1 MFMGEYQPKQGGK
14 QSLGNQ
20 ITQRRHSRLPC
31 RKWWRM
37 NLGALASSAAKGIP
51 DLSYFRFEPEEMF
64 AFELWT
70 IWSFPKIGVPPNHP
84 FFWGIFPCTP
94 SSYWG
99 TPISGNLSARWP
111 SLSGLTG
118 SGWST
123 LTSSPVERGS
133 RDDYHP

>member
-37 NLGALASSAAKGIP
+37 SLGALASSAAKGIP

-70 IWSFPKIGVPPNHP
+70 IWSFPKIGVPPA
-84 FFWGIFPCTP
+84 P
-94 SSYWG
+94 SSISGFSLTKTMQLWVTMETPIWG
-99 TPISGNLSARWP
+99 TLFNPHEPWYFLHG
-111 SLSGLTG
+111 
-118 SGWST
+118 
-123 LTSSPVERGS
+123 TSSKLAGNRLRTWAPKL
-133 RDDYHP
+133 